1 MSISDNIL
9 AAFVSGVS
17 TKQEDKLVLN
27 EISENEE
34 FSDLLDVIDEI
45 DAIDGIDELRNEFCE
60 YNDEEQ
66 EFNDI
71 NIKSG
76 KLKYLTREKI
86 LADESLGVVGRFDA
100 LFQINDNTLLLVDW
114 KNTENIETSNK
125 WNKLLGPL
133 SEYDECD
140 YNLYTVQ
147 LYIYGYIL
155 RKKYH
160 LTDVKIIPMIVQIG
174 TDGYKMYTTSIPYS
188 DELVENIIEFA
199 KNEINK

>member
-1 MSISDNIL
+1 MRISDNIL

>member
-27 EISENEE
+27 EISENED

-71 NIKSG
+71 NI
-76 KLKYLTREKI
+76 
-86 LADESLGVVGRFDA
+86 
-100 LFQINDNTLLLVDW
+100 
-114 KNTENIETSNK
+114 NIK
-125 WNKLLGPL
+125 
-133 SEYDECD
+133 
-140 YNLYTVQ
+140 
-147 LYIYGYIL
+147 
-155 RKKYH
+155 
-160 LTDVKIIPMIVQIG
+160 
-174 TDGYKMYTTSIPYS
+174 
-188 DELVENIIEFA
+188 
-199 KNEINK
+199 